1 MIYCYCLLHIHIST
15 VHKLKFKG
23 ESNLSLRS
31 KYHRFIGSIIYLSI
45 ALLVEWR
52 TVVGIVM
59 TNNLRSLAQIYS
71 QEYSSS
77 QLIHGFKSFQKLLK
91 SFYKFYG
98 RYQIIIGCIICSLI
112 PQLVERRTVV
122 RIGMTD
128 ILRSLVQ
135 IRFEVILLFKVGYLF
150 FKKLLE
156 IVWQTHTTICLEK

>member
-15 VHKLKFKG
+15 VHKLTFKG

-45 ALLVEWR
+45 AHLVQWR

-59 TNNLRSLAQIYS
+59 TNNLRSLVQICS

-91 SFYKFYG
+91 SFYKFQGQVFQGQGQVLGYKFFK
-98 RYQIIIGCIICSLI
+98 YQIIIGCIICSLI
-112 PQLVERRTVV
+112 SQLVERRTVV
-122 RIGMTD
+122 RIVMTD

-135 IRFEVILLFKVGYLF
+135 IWFEVILLFKVGYLF
-150 FKKLLE
+150 F
-156 IVWQTHTTICLEK
+156 